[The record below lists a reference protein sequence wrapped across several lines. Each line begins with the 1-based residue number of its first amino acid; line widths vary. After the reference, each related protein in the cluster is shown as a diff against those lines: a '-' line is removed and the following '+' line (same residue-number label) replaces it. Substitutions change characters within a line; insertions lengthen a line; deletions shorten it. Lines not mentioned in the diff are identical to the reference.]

1 MGLDIGRL
9 LYGIRTKYQIS
20 VNDICR
26 GICGVST
33 YCMYENDEMIP
44 DILSVN
50 MFLDRMGFGILG
62 LTAYISEK
70 EVVYFKWKEST
81 RACIRNENYK
91 KLVMLLE
98 HMPTGNVSL
107 NKKIREQYAWFIKGI
122 VAEKDTADL
131 KKATECYEKALECT
145 CGFLIKSQKIEGT
158 FSVRE
163 IHIYAIY
170 LNLLCKVNPKEKEEV
185 ISRFYQLMQYVNVH
199 YVEEQQKVRI
209 YPLLVCLWGNLVIEG
224 KDTEGSFEIFEKTL
238 ELLRK
243 QKSLYCLLEIMRLH
257 ILVGLKEKRDMSKEQ
272 EDIKI
277 LQSFF
282 EEFGYQAQSQIYV
295 PQANEIMLEHVGQYL
310 STERKKV
317 NYTQEKISDGI
328 CSVESYSRIE
338 NGRKPTRN
346 NYKAL
351 TEKIGTENRYYIELV
366 NTGNIDALLLRRE
379 ISYELFMEK
388 NERLPELL
396 EELKTVLG
404 EKEVA
409 KNRQYLEFVQVSIEE
424 NTGRKTWNQCCD
436 MFRNILSYTMN
447 EKEIGKKRHVYTM
460 LEINLI
466 DHISVCMAKDGKSE
480 EAMHLIKAFLDDMDY
495 MKTEK
500 YYETFLAKLN
510 YARWKS
516 DRGNFDEAECIYREG
531 IEQRIR
537 RNKTE
542 LLDEYIGEYA
552 YNKYLKNNINE
563 KQDVKRYLLY
573 ALVLSRMYGTQ
584 RVYKTILQ
592 FLKKISFSPKSDVG
606 ATDEAELIKVYFPK
620 FTVTSNNNKINKVL
634 FFS

>member
-500 YYETFLAKLN
+500 YYEIFLAKLN

-516 DRGNFDEAECIYREG
+516 DRENFDEAECIYREG

-592 FLKKISFSPKSDVG
+592 FLKKINEED
-606 ATDEAELIKVYFPK
+606 
-620 FTVTSNNNKINKVL
+620 
-634 FFS
+634 

>member
-199 YVEEQQKVRI
+199 YVEEQQKVKI

-516 DRGNFDEAECIYREG
+516 DRENFDEAECIYREG

-592 FLKKISFSPKSDVG
+592 FLKKINEED
-606 ATDEAELIKVYFPK
+606 
-620 FTVTSNNNKINKVL
+620 
-634 FFS
+634 

>member
-1 MGLDIGRL
+1 MKVQFSIRKIGLFGKLGEDRKMGLDIGRL

-466 DHISVCMAKDGKSE
+466 DHISVCMAKDVKSE

-516 DRGNFDEAECIYREG
+516 DRENFDEAECIYREG

-592 FLKKISFSPKSDVG
+592 FLKKINEED
-606 ATDEAELIKVYFPK
+606 
-620 FTVTSNNNKINKVL
+620 
-634 FFS
+634 

>member
-1 MGLDIGRL
+1 M
-9 LYGIRTKYQIS
+9 
-20 VNDICR
+20 
-26 GICGVST
+26 
-33 YCMYENDEMIP
+33 
-44 DILSVN
+44 
-50 MFLDRMGFGILG
+50 
-62 LTAYISEK
+62 TAYISEK

-199 YVEEQQKVRI
+199 YVEEQQKVKI

-573 ALVLSRMYGTQ
+573 ALVLSRIYGTQ

-592 FLKKISFSPKSDVG
+592 FFKKINEED
-606 ATDEAELIKVYFPK
+606 
-620 FTVTSNNNKINKVL
+620 
-634 FFS
+634 

>member
-1 MGLDIGRL
+1 MGLNIGRL
-9 LYGIRTKYQIS
+9 LYGIRTKYEMN
-20 VNDICR
+20 VKDICR
-26 GICGVST
+26 GICSPSS
-33 YCMYENDEMIP
+33 YCMYENGEIVP
-44 DILSVN
+44 DILLVN

-91 KLVMLLE
+91 KLEMLLE
-98 HMPTGNVSL
+98 YMPTGNVSL
-107 NKKIREQYAWFIKGI
+107 NKKIREQYAWFVKGI

-145 CGFLIKSQKIEGT
+145 CDFLIKSQKIEGA

-163 IHIYAIY
+163 INIYAVY
-170 LNLLCKVNPKEKEEV
+170 LNLLCKVNPKEKEEA
-185 ISRFYQLMQYVNVH
+185 ISRLYQLMQYVNVH
-199 YVEEQQKVRI
+199 YVEEQQKVKI

-224 KDTEGSFEIFEKTL
+224 KNTEGSFEIFEKTL

-257 ILVGLKEKRDMSKEQ
+257 ILAGLKEKRDMSKEQ
-272 EDIKI
+272 EDIRI

-282 EEFGYQAQSQIYV
+282 DEFGYRAQSQIYV

-317 NYTQEKISDGI
+317 NFTQEKISDGI

-592 FLKKISFSPKSDVG
+592 FLKKINEED
-606 ATDEAELIKVYFPK
+606 
-620 FTVTSNNNKINKVL
+620 
-634 FFS
+634 

>member
-1 MGLDIGRL
+1 MKVQFSIRKIGLFGKLGEDRKMGLDIGRL

-480 EAMHLIKAFLDDMDY
+480 EAMHLIKAFLDDMDS

-573 ALVLSRMYGTQ
+573 ALVLSRIYGTQ

-592 FLKKISFSPKSDVG
+592 FFKKINEED
-606 ATDEAELIKVYFPK
+606 
-620 FTVTSNNNKINKVL
+620 
-634 FFS
+634 

>member
-1 MGLDIGRL
+1 MKVQFSIRKIGLFGKLGEDRKMGLDIGRL

-199 YVEEQQKVRI
+199 YVEEQQKVKI

-592 FLKKISFSPKSDVG
+592 FLKKINEED
-606 ATDEAELIKVYFPK
+606 
-620 FTVTSNNNKINKVL
+620 
-634 FFS
+634 

>member
-592 FLKKISFSPKSDVG
+592 FLKKINEED
-606 ATDEAELIKVYFPK
+606 
-620 FTVTSNNNKINKVL
+620 
-634 FFS
+634 

>member
-1 MGLDIGRL
+1 MGLNIGRL
-9 LYGIRTKYQIS
+9 LYGIRTKYEMN
-20 VNDICR
+20 VKDICR
-26 GICGVST
+26 GICSPSS
-33 YCMYENDEMIP
+33 YCMYENGEIVP
-44 DILSVN
+44 DILLVN

-199 YVEEQQKVRI
+199 YVEEQQKVKI

-466 DHISVCMAKDGKSE
+466 DHVSVCMAKDGKSE

-516 DRGNFDEAECIYREG
+516 DRENFDEAECIYREG

-592 FLKKISFSPKSDVG
+592 FLKKINEED
-606 ATDEAELIKVYFPK
+606 
-620 FTVTSNNNKINKVL
+620 
-634 FFS
+634 

>member
-1 MGLDIGRL
+1 MGLNIGRL
-9 LYGIRTKYQIS
+9 LYGIRTKYEMN
-20 VNDICR
+20 VKDICR
-26 GICGVST
+26 GICSPSS

-516 DRGNFDEAECIYREG
+516 DRENFDEAECIYREG

-592 FLKKISFSPKSDVG
+592 FLKKINEED
-606 ATDEAELIKVYFPK
+606 
-620 FTVTSNNNKINKVL
+620 
-634 FFS
+634 

>member
-1 MGLDIGRL
+1 MGLNIGRL
-9 LYGIRTKYQIS
+9 LYGIRTKYEMN
-20 VNDICR
+20 VKDICR
-26 GICGVST
+26 GICSPSS
-33 YCMYENDEMIP
+33 YCMYENGEIVP
-44 DILSVN
+44 DILLVN

-199 YVEEQQKVRI
+199 YVEEQQKVKI

-282 EEFGYQAQSQIYV
+282 EEFGYRAQSQIYV
-295 PQANEIMLEHVGQYL
+295 PQSNEIMLEHVGQYL

-317 NYTQEKISDGI
+317 NFTQEKISDGI

-409 KNRQYLEFVQVSIEE
+409 KNRQYLEFFQVSIEE

-480 EAMHLIKAFLDDMDY
+480 EAMHLIKAFLDDMDF

-500 YYETFLAKLN
+500 NYETFLAKLN

-573 ALVLSRMYGTQ
+573 ALVLSRIYGTQ

-592 FLKKISFSPKSDVG
+592 FFKKINEED
-606 ATDEAELIKVYFPK
+606 
-620 FTVTSNNNKINKVL
+620 
-634 FFS
+634 

>member
-1 MGLDIGRL
+1 MKVQFSIRKIGLFGKLGEDRKMGLDIGRL

-122 VAEKDTADL
+122 MAEKDTADL

-516 DRGNFDEAECIYREG
+516 DRENFDEAECIYREG

-592 FLKKISFSPKSDVG
+592 FLKKINEED
-606 ATDEAELIKVYFPK
+606 
-620 FTVTSNNNKINKVL
+620 
-634 FFS
+634 

>member
-1 MGLDIGRL
+1 MGLNIGRL
-9 LYGIRTKYQIS
+9 LYGIRTKYEMN
-20 VNDICR
+20 VKDICR
-26 GICGVST
+26 GICSPSS
-33 YCMYENDEMIP
+33 YCMYENGEIVP
-44 DILSVN
+44 DILLVN

-199 YVEEQQKVRI
+199 YVEEQQKVKI

-282 EEFGYQAQSQIYV
+282 EEFGYRAQSQIYV
-295 PQANEIMLEHVGQYL
+295 PQSNEIMLEHVGQYL

-317 NYTQEKISDGI
+317 NFTQEKISDGI

-409 KNRQYLEFVQVSIEE
+409 KNRQYLEFFQVSIEE

-480 EAMHLIKAFLDDMDY
+480 EAMHLIKAFLDDMDF

-516 DRGNFDEAECIYREG
+516 DRGNFDDAECIYREG

-573 ALVLSRMYGTQ
+573 ALVLSRIYGTQ

-592 FLKKISFSPKSDVG
+592 FFKKINEED
-606 ATDEAELIKVYFPK
+606 
-620 FTVTSNNNKINKVL
+620 
-634 FFS
+634 

>member
-1 MGLDIGRL
+1 MKVQFSIRKIGLFGKLGEDRKMGLDIGRL

-50 MFLDRMGFGILG
+50 IFLDRMGFGILG

-91 KLVMLLE
+91 KLGMLLE

-199 YVEEQQKVRI
+199 YVEEQQKVKI

-379 ISYELFMEK
+379 ISRILFSEKSMDKVWESLEKLMEI
-388 NERLPELL
+388 
-396 EELKTVLG
+396 LG
-404 EKEVA
+404 EDECAQNK
-409 KNRQYLEFVQVSIEE
+409 QYLKFIEICIE
-424 NTGRKTWNQCCD
+424 KEYSHMSEEICCEEYRKV
-436 MFRNILSYTMN
+436 LAYSMN
-447 EKEIGKKRHVYTM
+447 ENLIGEKKHIYTKV
-460 LEINLI
+460 EINLI
-466 DHISVCMAKDGKSE
+466 NHISVCLAKSGKKE
-480 EAMHLIKAFLDDMDY
+480 QAMRLIRAFLEDTDQ
-495 MKTEK
+495 MKEDK
-500 YYETFLAKLN
+500 YHETKLAKLN
-510 YARWKS
+510 YGRWLS
-516 DRGNFDEAECIYREG
+516 DSGEYSKADSIFMDGAKQIMERDRA
-531 IEQRIR
+531 
-537 RNKTE
+537 E
-542 LLDEYIGEYA
+542 LLDQYIGEIA
-552 YNKYLKNNINE
+552 YNKYLMNGSEKNEQI
-563 KQDVKRYLLY
+563 KRYSLY
-573 ALVLSRMYGTQ
+573 ALVLSKLFGTD
-584 RVYKTILQ
+584 RIYKNS
-592 FLKKISFSPKSDVG
+592 FNFFEKIK
-606 ATDEAELIKVYFPK
+606 DE
-620 FTVTSNNNKINKVL
+620 
-634 FFS
+634 

>member
-50 MFLDRMGFGILG
+50 IFLDRMGFGILG

-91 KLVMLLE
+91 KLEMLLE
-98 HMPTGNVSL
+98 YMPTGNVSL
-107 NKKIREQYAWFIKGI
+107 NKKIREQYAWFVKGI

-170 LNLLCKVNPKEKEEV
+170 LNLLCKVNPKEKEEA
-185 ISRFYQLMQYVNVH
+185 ISRLYQLMQYVNVH
-199 YVEEQQKVRI
+199 YVEEQQKVKI

-282 EEFGYQAQSQIYV
+282 EEFGYRAQSQIYV

-317 NYTQEKISDGI
+317 NFTQEKISDGI

-592 FLKKISFSPKSDVG
+592 FLKKINEED
-606 ATDEAELIKVYFPK
+606 
-620 FTVTSNNNKINKVL
+620 
-634 FFS
+634 

>member
-199 YVEEQQKVRI
+199 YVEEQQKVKI

-409 KNRQYLEFVQVSIEE
+409 KNRQYLEFVRVSIEE

-592 FLKKISFSPKSDVG
+592 FLKKINEED
-606 ATDEAELIKVYFPK
+606 
-620 FTVTSNNNKINKVL
+620 
-634 FFS
+634 

>member
-1 MGLDIGRL
+1 MKVQFSIRKIGLFGKLGEDRKMGLDIGRL

-480 EAMHLIKAFLDDMDY
+480 EAFHLIKAFLDDMDY

-516 DRGNFDEAECIYREG
+516 DRENFDEAECIYREG

-592 FLKKISFSPKSDVG
+592 FLKKINEED
-606 ATDEAELIKVYFPK
+606 
-620 FTVTSNNNKINKVL
+620 
-634 FFS
+634 

>member
-1 MGLDIGRL
+1 MKVQFSIRKIGLFGKLGEDRKMGLDIGRL

-516 DRGNFDEAECIYREG
+516 DRENFDEAECIYREG

-552 YNKYLKNNINE
+552 YNKY
-563 KQDVKRYLLY
+563 
-573 ALVLSRMYGTQ
+573 
-584 RVYKTILQ
+584 
-592 FLKKISFSPKSDVG
+592 
-606 ATDEAELIKVYFPK
+606 
-620 FTVTSNNNKINKVL
+620 
-634 FFS
+634 

>member
-1 MGLDIGRL
+1 MGLNIGRL
-9 LYGIRTKYQIS
+9 LYGIRTKYEMN
-20 VNDICR
+20 VKDICR
-26 GICGVST
+26 GICSPSS
-33 YCMYENDEMIP
+33 YCMYENGEIVP
-44 DILSVN
+44 DILLVN

-199 YVEEQQKVRI
+199 YVEEQQKVKI

-282 EEFGYQAQSQIYV
+282 EEFGYRAQSQIYV
-295 PQANEIMLEHVGQYL
+295 PQSNEIMLEHVGQYL

-317 NYTQEKISDGI
+317 NFTQEKISDGI

-480 EAMHLIKAFLDDMDY
+480 EAMHLIKAFLDDMDF

-516 DRGNFDEAECIYREG
+516 DRENFDEAECIYREG

-592 FLKKISFSPKSDVG
+592 FLKKINEED
-606 ATDEAELIKVYFPK
+606 
-620 FTVTSNNNKINKVL
+620 
-634 FFS
+634 

>member
-1 MGLDIGRL
+1 MGLNIGRL
-9 LYGIRTKYQIS
+9 LYGIRTKYEMN
-20 VNDICR
+20 VKDICR
-26 GICGVST
+26 GICSPSS
-33 YCMYENDEMIP
+33 YCMYENGEIVP
-44 DILSVN
+44 DILLVN

-199 YVEEQQKVRI
+199 YVEEQQKVKI

-317 NYTQEKISDGI
+317 NYTQEKISGGI

-573 ALVLSRMYGTQ
+573 ALVLSRIYGTQ

-592 FLKKISFSPKSDVG
+592 FFKKINEED
-606 ATDEAELIKVYFPK
+606 
-620 FTVTSNNNKINKVL
+620 
-634 FFS
+634 

>member
-1 MGLDIGRL
+1 MGLNIGRL
-9 LYGIRTKYQIS
+9 LYGIRTKYEMN
-20 VNDICR
+20 VKDICR
-26 GICGVST
+26 GICSPSS
-33 YCMYENDEMIP
+33 YCMYENGEIVP
-44 DILSVN
+44 DILLVN

-199 YVEEQQKVRI
+199 YVEEQQKVKI

-282 EEFGYQAQSQIYV
+282 EEFGYRAQSQIYV

-317 NYTQEKISDGI
+317 NFTQEKISDGI

-516 DRGNFDEAECIYREG
+516 DRENFDEAECIYREG

-592 FLKKISFSPKSDVG
+592 FLKKINEED
-606 ATDEAELIKVYFPK
+606 
-620 FTVTSNNNKINKVL
+620 
-634 FFS
+634 

>member
-1 MGLDIGRL
+1 MGLNIGRL
-9 LYGIRTKYQIS
+9 LYGIRTKYEMN
-20 VNDICR
+20 VKDICR
-26 GICGVST
+26 GICSPSS
-33 YCMYENDEMIP
+33 YCMYENGEIVP
-44 DILSVN
+44 DILLVN

-199 YVEEQQKVRI
+199 YVEEQQKVKI

-282 EEFGYQAQSQIYV
+282 EEFGYRAQSQIYV
-295 PQANEIMLEHVGQYL
+295 PQSNEIMLEHVGQYL

-317 NYTQEKISDGI
+317 NFTQEKISDGI

-409 KNRQYLEFVQVSIEE
+409 KNRQYLEFFQVSIEE

-480 EAMHLIKAFLDDMDY
+480 EAMHLIKAFLDDMDF

-592 FLKKISFSPKSDVG
+592 FLKKINEED
-606 ATDEAELIKVYFPK
+606 
-620 FTVTSNNNKINKVL
+620 
-634 FFS
+634 

>member
-1 MGLDIGRL
+1 MGLNIGRL
-9 LYGIRTKYQIS
+9 LYGIRTKYEMN
-20 VNDICR
+20 VKDICR
-26 GICGVST
+26 GICSPSS
-33 YCMYENDEMIP
+33 YCMYENGEIVP
-44 DILSVN
+44 DILLVN

-199 YVEEQQKVRI
+199 YVEEQQKVKI

-282 EEFGYQAQSQIYV
+282 EEFGYQAKSQIYV

-379 ISYELFMEK
+379 ISYELFMER

-516 DRGNFDEAECIYREG
+516 DRENFDEAECIYREG

-592 FLKKISFSPKSDVG
+592 FLKKINEED
-606 ATDEAELIKVYFPK
+606 
-620 FTVTSNNNKINKVL
+620 
-634 FFS
+634 

>member
-1 MGLDIGRL
+1 MGLNIGRL
-9 LYGIRTKYQIS
+9 LYGIRTKYEMN
-20 VNDICR
+20 VKDICR
-26 GICGVST
+26 GICSPSS
-33 YCMYENDEMIP
+33 YCMYENGEIVP
-44 DILSVN
+44 DILLVN

-199 YVEEQQKVRI
+199 YVEEQQKVKI

-224 KDTEGSFEIFEKTL
+224 KDTEGSFEIYEKTL

-573 ALVLSRMYGTQ
+573 ALVLSRIYGTQ

-592 FLKKISFSPKSDVG
+592 FFKKINEED
-606 ATDEAELIKVYFPK
+606 
-620 FTVTSNNNKINKVL
+620 
-634 FFS
+634 

>member
-1 MGLDIGRL
+1 MGLNIGRL
-9 LYGIRTKYQIS
+9 LYGIRTKYEMN
-20 VNDICR
+20 VKDICR
-26 GICGVST
+26 GICSPSS
-33 YCMYENDEMIP
+33 YCMYENGEIVP
-44 DILSVN
+44 DILLVN

-199 YVEEQQKVRI
+199 YVEEQQKVKI

-573 ALVLSRMYGTQ
+573 ALVLSRIYGTQ

-592 FLKKISFSPKSDVG
+592 FFKKINEED
-606 ATDEAELIKVYFPK
+606 
-620 FTVTSNNNKINKVL
+620 
-634 FFS
+634 

>member
-1 MGLDIGRL
+1 M
-9 LYGIRTKYQIS
+9 
-20 VNDICR
+20 NDICR

-199 YVEEQQKVRI
+199 YVEEQQKVKI

-282 EEFGYQAQSQIYV
+282 EEFGYRAQSQIYV

-516 DRGNFDEAECIYREG
+516 DRENFDEAECIYREG

-592 FLKKISFSPKSDVG
+592 FLKKINEED
-606 ATDEAELIKVYFPK
+606 
-620 FTVTSNNNKINKVL
+620 
-634 FFS
+634 

>member
-1 MGLDIGRL
+1 MKVQFSIRKIGLFGKLGEDRKMGLDIGRL

-282 EEFGYQAQSQIYV
+282 EEFGYRAQSQIYV
-295 PQANEIMLEHVGQYL
+295 PQSNEIMLEHVGQYL

-516 DRGNFDEAECIYREG
+516 DRENFDEAECIYREG

-592 FLKKISFSPKSDVG
+592 FLKKINEED
-606 ATDEAELIKVYFPK
+606 
-620 FTVTSNNNKINKVL
+620 
-634 FFS
+634 

>member
-1 MGLDIGRL
+1 MNV
-9 LYGIRTKYQIS
+9 K
-20 VNDICR
+20 DICR
-26 GICGVST
+26 GICSPSS
-33 YCMYENDEMIP
+33 YCMYENGEIVP
-44 DILSVN
+44 DILLVN

-199 YVEEQQKVRI
+199 YVEEQQKVKI

-573 ALVLSRMYGTQ
+573 ALVLSRIYGTQ

-592 FLKKISFSPKSDVG
+592 FFKKINEED
-606 ATDEAELIKVYFPK
+606 
-620 FTVTSNNNKINKVL
+620 
-634 FFS
+634 

>member
-1 MGLDIGRL
+1 MGLNIGRL
-9 LYGIRTKYQIS
+9 LYGIRTKYEMN
-20 VNDICR
+20 VKDICR
-26 GICGVST
+26 GICSPSS
-33 YCMYENDEMIP
+33 YCMYENGEIVP
-44 DILSVN
+44 DILLVN

-199 YVEEQQKVRI
+199 YVEEQQKVKI

-282 EEFGYQAQSQIYV
+282 EEFGYRAQSQIYV
-295 PQANEIMLEHVGQYL
+295 PQSNEIMLEHVGQYL

-317 NYTQEKISDGI
+317 NFTQEKISDGI

-409 KNRQYLEFVQVSIEE
+409 KNRQYLEFFQVSIEE

-480 EAMHLIKAFLDDMDY
+480 EAMHLIKAFLDDMDF

-573 ALVLSRMYGTQ
+573 ALVLSRIYGTQ
-584 RVYKTILQ
+584 RV
-592 FLKKISFSPKSDVG
+592 
-606 ATDEAELIKVYFPK
+606 
-620 FTVTSNNNKINKVL
+620 
-634 FFS
+634 

>member
-1 MGLDIGRL
+1 MGLNIGRL
-9 LYGIRTKYQIS
+9 LYGIRTKYEMN
-20 VNDICR
+20 VKDICR
-26 GICGVST
+26 GICSPSS
-33 YCMYENDEMIP
+33 YCMYENGEIVP
-44 DILSVN
+44 DILLVN

-199 YVEEQQKVRI
+199 YVEEQQKVKI

-409 KNRQYLEFVQVSIEE
+409 KNRQYLEFVRVSIEE

-573 ALVLSRMYGTQ
+573 ALVLSRIYGTQ

-592 FLKKISFSPKSDVG
+592 FFKKINEED
-606 ATDEAELIKVYFPK
+606 
-620 FTVTSNNNKINKVL
+620 
-634 FFS
+634 

>member
-1 MGLDIGRL
+1 MGLNIGRL
-9 LYGIRTKYQIS
+9 LYGIRTKYEMN
-20 VNDICR
+20 VKDICR
-26 GICGVST
+26 GICSPSS
-33 YCMYENDEMIP
+33 YCMYENGEIVP
-44 DILSVN
+44 DILLVN

-460 LEINLI
+460 LEINII
-466 DHISVCMAKDGKSE
+466 DHISVFMAKDGKSE

-516 DRGNFDEAECIYREG
+516 DRENFDEAECIYREG

-592 FLKKISFSPKSDVG
+592 FLKKINEED
-606 ATDEAELIKVYFPK
+606 
-620 FTVTSNNNKINKVL
+620 
-634 FFS
+634 

>member
-1 MGLDIGRL
+1 MKVQFSIRKIGLFGKLGEDRKMGLDIGRL

-480 EAMHLIKAFLDDMDY
+480 DAMHLIKAFLDDMDY

-516 DRGNFDEAECIYREG
+516 DRENFDEAECIYREG

-573 ALVLSRMYGTQ
+573 AVVLSRMYGTQ

-592 FLKKISFSPKSDVG
+592 FLKKINEED
-606 ATDEAELIKVYFPK
+606 
-620 FTVTSNNNKINKVL
+620 
-634 FFS
+634 